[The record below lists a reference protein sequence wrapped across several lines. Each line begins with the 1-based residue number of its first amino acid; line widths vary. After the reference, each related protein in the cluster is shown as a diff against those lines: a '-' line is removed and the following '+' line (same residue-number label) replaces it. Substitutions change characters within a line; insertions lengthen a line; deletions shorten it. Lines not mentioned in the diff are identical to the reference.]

1 MGQQLKRI
9 ILLAAREAFY
19 LGHVTAREERSH
31 FFGESDDVGG
41 KENRTKGARGVA
53 STLGRE
59 TTVVTN
65 DLNSI
70 TRLRERERVF
80 ER

>member
-1 MGQQLKRI
+1 MGKHLKWI
-9 ILLAAREAFY
+9 VLLAAREAFY

-41 KENRTKGARGVA
+41 KENRAKGARGVA
-53 STLGRE
+53 RALGWK
-59 TTVVTN
+59 TTVVAD

-70 TRLRERERVF
+70 ARL
-80 ER
+80 